1 MVLYLIVYQLAV
13 VFASFRIECI
23 KALHYTLCMPMV
35 IGKDDCL
42 ANILTAMYLLT
53 IGHQF
58 RKYIVNRI
66 IIDKV
71 AEYLVPFYVSMVLL
85 ILWNALQCL
94 LVFPHLFQFCTL
106 FLAEFIILDAS
117 VYHLR
122 STVLQFV
129 WTEETISN
137 GFIVCVFKVWFIF
150 QLQQFEGVLVYL
162 IAWSS
167 RETYQ
172 E

>member
-1 MVLYLIVYQLAV
+1 MVLHLIVYQLTV
-13 VFASFRIECI
+13 VSPSLWIESI
-23 KALHYTLCMPMV
+23 KSLHYTLCVPMV

-42 ANILTAMYLLT
+42 ANILTAVNLLT

-71 AEYLVPFYVSMVLL
+71 AEYLVPFYVSMVFLILRNALDSLL
-85 ILWNALQCL
+85 IL
-94 LVFPHLFQFCTL
+94 PHLFQFCTL

-122 STVLQFV
+122 GAVLQFV

-137 GFIVCVFKVWFIF
+137 GFIVGVFKVWFIF
-150 QLQQFEGVLVYL
+150 QLQQFEGVLVNL
-162 IAWSS
+162 ITWSC

>member
-1 MVLYLIVYQLAV
+1 MLYLIVYQLTI
-13 VFASFRIECI
+13 VFASFRIESI
-23 KALHYTLCMPMV
+23 ESLHNTLCVLV
-35 IGKDDCL
+35 IISKDNGL
-42 ANILTAMYLLT
+42 ANILTAVYLLT

-71 AEYLVPFYVSMVLL
+71 AEYLVSFYVSMVFL
-85 ILWNALQCL
+85 ILRNALQCL

-122 STVLQFV
+122 GTVLQFV

-137 GFIVCVFKVWFIF
+137 GFIVCIFKIRFIF
-150 QLQQFEGVLVYL
+150 QLQQFEGVLVNL
-162 IAWSS
+162 ITWSC